1 MLHLNAK
8 YDWFPRGLVGIPP
21 FPESENEFNCIA
33 VSDDTTNTGSPE
45 RTEGSTG
52 DKYKAESHFS
62 SDQHPDFSHLK
73 KNAECPNTHQYFFNF
88 KITVTDNTGCG
99 LHRQQTDKHYD
110 PDTAA

>member
-1 MLHLNAK
+1 MTDFRG
-8 YDWFPRGLVGIPP
+8 DWSESPHSQNQKMNLIASQSVMTPLTQEAPKERRARWVISTKLKATFPLI
-21 FPESENEFNCIA
+21 
-33 VSDDTTNTGSPE
+33 NTLI
-45 RTEGSTG
+45 
-52 DKYKAESHFS
+52 FLI
-62 SDQHPDFSHLK
+62 LK